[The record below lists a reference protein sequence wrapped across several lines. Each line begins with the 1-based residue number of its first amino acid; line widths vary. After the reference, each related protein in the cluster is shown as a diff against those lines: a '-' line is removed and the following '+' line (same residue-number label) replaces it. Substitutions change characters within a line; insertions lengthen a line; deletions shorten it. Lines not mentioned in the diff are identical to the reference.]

1 MNIFLFS
8 GGLGN
13 QIFQIFEFMKNNDK
27 YSHYSTILFN
37 KRALSFL
44 RKFYFETNEFKKSN
58 LFFTRILYF
67 LTKFNF
73 FGIDSDVSYL
83 NQTKSLSK
91 KNIFTNGY
99 FQKSFNNDELN
110 YLKSILNNFSLIKSD
125 ESRPANH
132 VLMHIRRAD
141 YVTINEDLKIDY
153 YLNSIEYFIKNVSRP
168 SFYVITNDKNWVQN
182 HLSSEVNFQFL
193 EINEA
198 KLILNEMIKFRNII
212 MSNSTL
218 SYWGL
223 LLNNNE
229 NKKATVPTPWFR
241 NRKNPEFV
249 NDIVNFEKIKN
260 NEK

>member
-1 MNIFLFS
+1 
-8 GGLGN
+8 
-13 QIFQIFEFMKNNDK
+13 
-27 YSHYSTILFN
+27 
-37 KRALSFL
+37 
-44 RKFYFETNEFKKSN
+44 
-58 LFFTRILYF
+58 
-67 LTKFNF
+67 
-73 FGIDSDVSYL
+73 
-83 NQTKSLSK
+83 
-91 KNIFTNGY
+91 
-99 FQKSFNNDELN
+99 
-110 YLKSILNNFSLIKSD
+110 
-125 ESRPANH
+125 
-132 VLMHIRRAD
+132 MHIRRAD

-229 NKKATVPTPWFR
+229 NKKATVPHPGL
-241 NRKNPEFV
+241 E
-249 NDIVNFEKIKN
+249 IEKTQN
-260 NEK
+260 L